1 MKNKIVLVTGSAG
14 FIGGYVVE
22 ELLKKNFKVIGVDNY
37 SKYKKIR
44 RSYENHKNFSFLKLD
59 VRNEKKL
66 YKLMKNCDYVI
77 AGAALIGGISYFHT
91 FAYDLLSKNE
101 QIIASTCNAAI
112 KSHKYGRLKKILYLS
127 SSMVFESTN
136 KWPSKEGSELKI
148 PVPSSSYGF
157 QKLSLEFFAKS
168 AYQQHKLPYTIIR
181 PFNCVGV
188 GESKAKS
195 DKSIKSGN
203 IELAMSHVVP
213 DLIQKI
219 LKGQYPLRIL
229 GTGKQIR
236 HYTYG
241 GDLAQGI
248 VLALMHPKALNEDF
262 NLSSDRGINVIN
274 LAEIIWKKIHGNKK
288 KFKYILEK
296 PFLYDV
302 QKRVPSTFKAKKILN
317 FKCKTTLDEMLNI
330 VIPWVENAIQ
340 KKII

>member
-14 FIGGYVVE
+14 FIGGYIVE
-22 ELLKKNFKVIGVDNY
+22 ELLIKGFKVIGLDDN
-37 SKYKKIR
+37 SKYKKIK
-44 RSYENHKNFSFLKLD
+44 RSYEKHKNFKFIKFD
-59 VRNEKKL
+59 VRNEQKL
-66 YKLMKNCDYVI
+66 YKIMRKCDYVI

-91 FAYDLLSKNE
+91 FAYDLLAKNE

-112 KSHKYGRLKKILYLS
+112 KSYKDGRLKKILYLS
-127 SSMVFESTN
+127 SSMVFESTK
-136 KWPSKEGSELKI
+136 KWPSYEGSELKI

-168 AYQQHKLPYTIIR
+168 AFQQYKLPYTIIR
-181 PFNCVGV
+181 PFNCVGI

-219 LKGQYPLRIL
+219 IKGQNPLRIL

-241 GDLAQGI
+241 QDLAKGV
-248 VLALMHPKALNEDF
+248 VLALTHPKALNEDF
-262 NLSSDRGINVIN
+262 NLSSDHGISVLN
-274 LAEIIWKKIHGNKK
+274 LAKIIWIKIHGKKK

-296 PFLYDV
+296 PFLHDV
-302 QKRVPSTFKAKKILN
+302 QKRVPSTYKAKKILN
-317 FKCKTTLDEMLNI
+317 FKCRTNLDEMLDI
-330 VIPWVENAIQ
+330 VIPWVKEAIK

>member
-1 MKNKIVLVTGSAG
+1 MKKIVLVTGSAG

-22 ELLKKNFKVIGVDNY
+22 ELLKKNFKVIGVDDY
-37 SKYKKIR
+37 SNIKIK
-44 RSYENHKNFSFLKLD
+44 RSYENMKILTFKLD
-59 VRNEKKL
+59 VRNEKL
-66 YKLMKNCDYVI
+66 YKIMKNCDYVI

-112 KSHKYGRLKKILYLS
+112 KAHKYGRLKILYLS

-136 KWPSKEGSELKI
+136 KWPSKEGSELRI

-168 AYQQHKLPYTIIR
+168 AYQQYKLPYTIIR
-181 PFNCVGV
+181 PFNCVGI
-188 GESKAKS
+188 GEVSKAKS

-248 VLALMHPKALNEDF
+248 VLALTHPKALNEDF
-262 NLSSDRGINVIN
+262 NLSNDQGTNVVN
-274 LAEIIWKKIHGNKK
+274 LAKIIWKKIHGNKK
-288 KFKYILEK
+288 KFKYVLEK

-302 QKRVPSTFKAKKILN
+302 QKRVPSTLKAKKI
-317 FKCKTTLDEMLNI
+317 
-330 VIPWVENAIQ
+330 
-340 KKII
+340 